1 MRGPCGNDFLQQQ
14 GGNVCAHTKKVFFRA
29 VNRKFDLKKG
39 WLACKIDHV
48 CSALYYLLRRFRNM
62 DEKQS

>member
-1 MRGPCGNDFLQQQ
+1 MCSP
-14 GGNVCAHTKKVFFRA
+14 KKVFFRA
-29 VNRKFDLKKG
+29 VNRKFDLKKKG
-39 WLACKIDHV
+39 LLACIIDHV